1 MPLRAAVFD
10 FDGVIVDSEPLHF
23 RALREALRTE
33 SVEITEEEYFASIV
47 AYDDRGA
54 IRRALALRGE
64 DADPDRVERLASHK
78 VAGFREM
85 LPEVLVFEGAAD
97 LVNRLAAEVPLAIA
111 SGARHDEVEAILTG
125 VGLRDAFTTIV
136 GAEDAH
142 GTKPDPAPYLEAA
155 HRLGARVDGLPPA
168 DCIAFE
174 DTVAGVSS
182 AVGAGMKVVAVS
194 NSCPAE
200 ELQTAHRVVDSLVG
214 LSVDD
219 LRGLFED

>member
-1 MPLRAAVFD
+1 MSSSKKILVT
-10 FDGVIVDSEPLHF
+10 S
-23 RALREALRTE
+23 ALPYANGPIHL
-33 SVEITEEEYFASIV
+33 
-47 AYDDRGA
+47 G
-54 IRRALALRGE
+54 
-64 DADPDRVERLASHK
+64 H
-78 VAGFREM
+78 M
-85 LPEVLVFEGAAD
+85 
-97 LVNRLAAEVPLAIA
+97 
-111 SGARHDEVEAILTG
+111 VEAVQADIWVRLQKMRG
-125 VGLRDAFTTIV
+125 HECYYVC
-136 GAEDAH
+136 AEDAH

-155 HRLGARVDGLPPA
+155 RRLGARVDGLPPA